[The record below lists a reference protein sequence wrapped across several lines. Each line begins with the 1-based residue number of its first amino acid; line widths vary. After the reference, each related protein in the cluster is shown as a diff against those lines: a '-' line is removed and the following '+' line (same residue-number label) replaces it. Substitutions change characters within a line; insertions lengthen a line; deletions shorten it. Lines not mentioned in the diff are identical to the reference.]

1 MRKVPYASAVGSLM
15 YAMLCT
21 RPDICYA
28 VGVVSRYQSN
38 PGPEHWIAVKHIL
51 KYLRRTRDY
60 MLVYKGG
67 VLNPV
72 GYTDSDFQTDVD
84 DRKSTSGMVFTLGGG
99 AVIWRSV
106 KQSAISD
113 STMEAEYIA
122 ASEAAKEIVWLKKF
136 YSDLGVIPEMDKP
149 LVYCIMYI

>member
-1 MRKVPYASAVGSLM
+1 MKLKPRLASVWHINSLSNGSKEVGRYRQSPQTLEEEDAMRKILYPSAVGSLM

-72 GYTDSDFQTDVD
+72 GYTDSDF
-84 DRKSTSGMVFTLGGG
+84 
-99 AVIWRSV
+99 
-106 KQSAISD
+106 SD
-113 STMEAEYIA
+113 
-122 ASEAAKEIVWLKKF
+122 
-136 YSDLGVIPEMDKP
+136 
-149 LVYCIMYI
+149 